1 VNICLTSSTIER
13 IAFRAT
19 IENAVPDDGCV
30 QQKLNKLAE
39 SSDFKKILK
48 GVVKKRKL
56 VLNDVRK
63 YVPTIYNNLP
73 RHLGQPSVPILLQ
86 GDERT
91 TGELVVLF
99 SFFRLPAVLRW
110 TKGLDWGDCWDVCW
124 DSGQQD
130 VRKQE

>member
-1 VNICLTSSTIER
+1 MSSTIER
-13 IAFRAT
+13 IAFQAT

-39 SSDFKKILK
+39 SSDFEEVLKKL
-48 GVVKKRKL
+48 VKRRKL

-73 RHLGQPSVPILLQ
+73 HHPGQSSVPILLQ

-91 TGELVVLF
+91 TGELVVLVSCF
-99 SFFRLPAVLRW
+99 DLPAVLRW
-110 TKGLDWGDCWDVCW
+110 TKPLEWGVCW
-124 DSGQQD
+124 NSGKQD
-130 VRKQE
+130 VRKQELEKVVL